1 LATENHH
8 WLKPHHLLLAIG
20 INVVW
25 GLNLVTS
32 KLGVHEIPPVMFV
45 ALRAILLA
53 LICLPWLR
61 WFRGQMGS
69 ILGVALGT
77 GAGGFGFLVL
87 GLSLAK
93 DVSTVAIFSQ
103 LIVPFS
109 TILSVIFLGEVIHW
123 RRITGITLAFVGV
136 FIIGFDARA
145 FSYLPGL
152 LCVVAHAICA
162 ASGMIFIKRLNGVA
176 PLQLQAWVGLLS
188 IPFMVCLSLILETGQ
203 LHAIQHASAV
213 AWGAVAF
220 AVLGSSL
227 AAQTILFYLLTRYPV
242 SSVAPLNLL
251 STLAGAVF
259 GILINHDVLTTRMVV
274 GGVVTLI
281 GVLIIELRT
290 RNLLAV
296 DVT

>member
-1 LATENHH
+1 MPTAHHH

-32 KLGVHEIPPVMFV
+32 KLGVQEIPPVMFV
-45 ALRAILLA
+45 ALRAVLLA

-61 WFRGQMGS
+61 WFRGQMGN

-123 RRITGITLAFVGV
+123 RRITGIALAFAGV

-152 LCVVAHAICA
+152 LCVVVHALCA

-176 PLQLQAWVGLLS
+176 PMHLQAWIGLLT
-188 IPFMVCLSLILETGQ
+188 IPFMVGLSLLLESGQ
-203 LHAIQHASAV
+203 SQAIQHASLT

-251 STLAGAVF
+251 ATLAGAIF
-259 GILINHDVLTTRMVV
+259 GIVINHDVLTLRMIV
-274 GGVVTLI
+274 GGIVTLI

-290 RNLLAV
+290 RNLVAI
-296 DVT
+296 DAT